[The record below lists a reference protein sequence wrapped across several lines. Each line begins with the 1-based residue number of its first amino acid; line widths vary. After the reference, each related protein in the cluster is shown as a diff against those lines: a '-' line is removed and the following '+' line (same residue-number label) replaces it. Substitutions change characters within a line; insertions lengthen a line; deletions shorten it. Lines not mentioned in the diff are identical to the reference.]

1 MLNQFSLSEHDGVLR
16 VATTDQPPWRAARSS
31 AQSESYVTVLD
42 ERDGSCSEVGR
53 VGGLG
58 RGERIF
64 AVRFLGEKGYVVT
77 FRQVDP
83 LYTLDLSNPEKPDGP
98 GRAEDPRVLVVPAPD
113 RRTTCCSGSA
123 RTRTSRG
130 RRAGRSCRCSTCPT

>member
-1 MLNQFSLSEHDGVLR
+1 MSDPNQRWTPASFTAIHRFAIGDPESAEYRASGQVRGFVLNQFSLSENDGVLR
-16 VATTDQPPWRAARSS
+16 VATTDQPPWRANAEQRE
-31 AQSESYVTVLD
+31 SESFVTVLD
-42 ERDGSCSEVGR
+42 EDKALQEVGR

-83 LYTLDLSNPEKPDGP
+83 LYTLDLST
-98 GRAEDPRVLVVPAPD
+98 
-113 RRTTCCSGSA
+113 RRT
-123 RTRTSRG
+123 RG
-130 RRAGRSCRCSTCPT
+130 CAAS